1 MVLEHLGRYEMAQP
15 IPQNMTRP
23 REPPTADE
31 VFDEMVPNRC
41 YVAADLRVEFEDEY
55 DPAHNTIRNR
65 LAEIG
70 DDLDYSANHVGMRC
84 RELDDYGLLENLGG
98 GTYAITGLGE
108 QFLDGE
114 FDAGDIESND

>member
-23 REPPTADE
+23 REPPTVDE

-65 LAEIG
+65 LA
-70 DDLDYSANHVGMRC
+70 DLVEEGSVSKRKH
-84 RELDDYGLLENLGG
+84 ENGAV
-98 GTYAITGLGE
+98 TYRRPDQA
-108 QFLDGE
+108 Q
-114 FDAGDIESND
+114 ESRDR